1 MVDFSKWASFTS
13 QKTNRSLAGSR
24 VFIEDVIDENNC
36 DNINKNAQ
44 KFLQNAQSWGII
56 PVDSKEDADFC
67 VKICAKNLETTIDAP
82 NLSGKDAID
91 YAQSHMPV
99 MRTLLND
106 LQENGLNLEGVRI
119 AVCLVLE
126 PKTAVLLRE
135 LHAHGAIV
143 GVFCGPDETDQR
155 VADQLKKEGILVQAN
170 RDWSP

>member
-1 MVDFSKWASFTS
+1 MVDFSKWAAFTS

-24 VFIEDVIDENNC
+24 VFIEDENNES
-36 DNINKNAQ
+36 DSSNNNNNNNAQ

-56 PVDSKEDADFC
+56 PVNSKEDADFC
-67 VKICAKNLETTIDAP
+67 VKICAKNLETTVDAP

-91 YAQSHMPV
+91 YAQNHMPV
-99 MRTLLND
+99 MRTLLNN

-135 LHAHGAIV
+135 LHAHLSLIH
-143 GVFCGPDETDQR
+143 
-155 VADQLKKEGILVQAN
+155 I
-170 RDWSP
+170 